1 MKSTTHH
8 RTGAQRL
15 RSAPA
20 VLLLLALTAAGC
32 SDGDDGEKQRSG
44 ESPSA
49 SPSPAGS
56 FGPTDTA
63 WVQLAIPMH
72 DSALRMLS
80 SAAERTKNPGVL
92 SLAKRLDPVVRKE
105 LDALRELARE
115 AKLPDGNPHAG
126 HNMPG
131 MVTKEELAAVRG
143 AKDAEFDRLF
153 AKHLREYLTKARSA
167 AKSERDN
174 GTTPSVQK
182 LAEQIDEARAADLT
196 VMGRE
201 LPKQEKKK

>member
-56 FGPTDTA
+56 FGATDIA
-63 WVQLAIPMH
+63 WVQLAIPMN

-80 SAAERTKNPGVL
+80 SAGERTKTPGVH
-92 SLAKRLDPVVRKE
+92 SLAKRLEPVVRKE
-105 LDALRELARE
+105 LDALRELARKAE
-115 AKLPDGNPHAG
+115 LPDGNPHAG

-153 AKHLREYLTKARSA
+153 SLHLREYLTKARSA
-167 AKSERDN
+167 ARSEREN
-174 GTTPSVQK
+174 GSTPAVRK
-182 LAEQIDEARAADLT
+182 LAQRIDEARAADLT

-201 LPKQEKKK
+201 LPQPKKK